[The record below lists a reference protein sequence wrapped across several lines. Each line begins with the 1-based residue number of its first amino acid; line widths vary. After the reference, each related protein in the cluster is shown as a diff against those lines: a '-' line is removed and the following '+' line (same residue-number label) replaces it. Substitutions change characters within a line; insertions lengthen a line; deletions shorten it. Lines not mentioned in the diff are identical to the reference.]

1 MTILEGS
8 YTVMVTP
15 FSEGG
20 KNIDAPALQRF
31 VDWQI
36 AEGVPGLVPLGSTGE
51 FLSVT
56 NDERAQ
62 VVETVVNQSAG
73 RVPVVIGTA
82 DERTENAIG
91 FSQDAE
97 RTGAE
102 CVMIVPPYYSIP
114 PDDGL
119 FVY

>member
-51 FLSVT
+51 FLSIT

-73 RVPVVIGTA
+73 RVPAPAPSLSCRTA
-82 DERTENAIG
+82 PDPGPG
-91 FSQDAE
+91 FS
-97 RTGAE
+97 
-102 CVMIVPPYYSIP
+102 
-114 PDDGL
+114 PD
-119 FVY
+119 